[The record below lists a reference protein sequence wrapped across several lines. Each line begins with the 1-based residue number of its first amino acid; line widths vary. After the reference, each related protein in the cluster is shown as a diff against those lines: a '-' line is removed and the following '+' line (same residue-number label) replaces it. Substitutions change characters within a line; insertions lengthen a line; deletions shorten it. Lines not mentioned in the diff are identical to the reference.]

1 MAEPT
6 VRSTCEALRCDW
18 RANPKN
24 PKARMILIGFRL
36 SAFFARRRTS
46 SPVLWLAGIPLMVS
60 YRVFVEW
67 VLGTELPAKT
77 DVGPGLRL
85 YHGQSLVVFDGATI
99 GSDVVLRHS
108 TTIGVAAE
116 GSAAAPVIGDGVD
129 VGSNAV
135 ILGGIVVGDGAV
147 IGAGA
152 VVVSDVP
159 PFAVVAGNP
168 ARIIRFRSTCAGEA

>member
-6 VRSTCEALRCDW
+6 IRSTCEAVRCDW
-18 RANPKN
+18 RASSKN

-36 SAFFARRRTS
+36 SAFFAKRRTR
-46 SPVLWLAGIPLMVS
+46 SPVLWLAGIPPMVS

-67 VLGTELPAKT
+67 VLGTEVPAKT
-77 DVGPGLRL
+77 DVGPVLRQ
-85 YHGQSLVVFDGATI
+85 YHGQSVVVFDGATI

-116 GSAAAPVIGDGVD
+116 GSTAAPVIGDGVD

-135 ILGGIVVGDGAV
+135 IRGGIGDGAV

-159 PFAVVAGNP
+159 SSAVVAGNP
-168 ARIIRFRSTCAGEA
+168 ARIIRLRSTCAGEA